1 MLFNEML
8 VDTTIDS
15 LEAGRVPALMGEPG
29 IGKSSFVEDV
39 ARRTN
44 TRCFTLPCNLLADKA
59 DLTGAGPRSSS
70 HTTPSP
76 RRLVTPRTIRMNNP
90 FCSWMKLIALL
101 PTLPRVPLPW

>member
-8 VDTTIDS
+8 VDTTIDL

-44 TRCFTLPCNLLADKA
+44 TRCFTLPCNL
-59 DLTGAGPRSSS
+59 
-70 HTTPSP
+70 
-76 RRLVTPRTIRMNNP
+76 
-90 FCSWMKLIALL
+90 
-101 PTLPRVPLPW
+101 